1 MSYAGTQK
9 ITCYFHCI
17 GLKSIIID
25 SEEVKPLAESY
36 KDILEFA
43 KTQIQPK
50 PFRVLALVP
59 KQVNV

>member
-1 MSYAGTQK
+1 MSTQK
-9 ITCYFHCI
+9 VTCYFHCI
-17 GLKSIIID
+17 GLKRIIID
-25 SEEVKPLAESY
+25 SGEVRPSAESY

-43 KTQIQPK
+43 KTQIHPK